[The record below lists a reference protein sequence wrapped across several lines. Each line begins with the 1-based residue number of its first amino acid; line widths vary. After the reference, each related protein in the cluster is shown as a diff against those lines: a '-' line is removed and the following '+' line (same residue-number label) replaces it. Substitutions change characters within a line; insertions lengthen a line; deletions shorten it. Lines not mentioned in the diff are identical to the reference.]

1 MKNVFFFSSL
11 FILLTSSLTDLA
23 NTKHTMETEN
33 NKIAKKR
40 AEVVF
45 GFCAFDRRLVAMVSH
60 AWLKL
65 QQVVS
70 IGFSSGVEVHRSGPN
85 PFSPPFPKV
94 VPVACWHLWHN
105 REPWPS
111 RAFIIPST
119 SSNGGAELCVLPAR
133 AAARTSWDG
142 QMVHR

>member
-45 GFCAFDRRLVAMVSH
+45 GFCAFDRLIAMVSH
-60 AWLKL
+60 A
-65 QQVVS
+65 
-70 IGFSSGVEVHRSGPN
+70 
-85 PFSPPFPKV
+85 
-94 VPVACWHLWHN
+94 
-105 REPWPS
+105 
-111 RAFIIPST
+111 
-119 SSNGGAELCVLPAR
+119 
-133 AAARTSWDG
+133 
-142 QMVHR
+142 